1 MIRQRALSPV
11 IAVSAFIVMMW
22 GRRLLVVVIFV
33 TVLTVRGQNNITSI
47 RDIDRFPVCVTDE
60 DCDDISDKKHV
71 SYKCFQYMCF
81 PWNSSSETKPFRR
94 CKRRSD
100 CKGLSAAEGGVG
112 GDGDCYR
119 HQDRRNVFSG
129 ICLNQR

>member
-1 MIRQRALSPV
+1 MV
-11 IAVSAFIVMMW
+11 NTFI
-22 GRRLLVVVIFV
+22 
-33 TVLTVRGQNNITSI
+33 TVLTVRGQENVTSI
-47 RDIDRFPVCVTDE
+47 RDIERFPVCVTDE

-81 PWNSSSETKPFRR
+81 PWKSPSEAKPFRS

-112 GDGDCYR
+112 RDGDCYR

-129 ICLNQR
+129 ICLGQR